1 MKKRYQGDG
10 FDVTEEDGIYRM
22 SWEQGPFGIIKE
34 YEISKE
40 NFEKA
45 MKSSKDA
52 YEVSVYAQTGSW
64 PSSEEE
70 KLEEARKLIRRLPK
84 PGRTGGAVKESR
96 PPVTAHKEISDAKKN
111 SSPHYSPFLYAL
123 RLCRKGAVQQRFR
136 SD

>member
-84 PGRTGGAVKESR
+84 LLL
-96 PPVTAHKEISDAKKN
+96 KN
-111 SSPHYSPFLYAL
+111 PKNQKLLA
-123 RLCRKGAVQQRFR
+123 RKNWR
-136 SD
+136 SC